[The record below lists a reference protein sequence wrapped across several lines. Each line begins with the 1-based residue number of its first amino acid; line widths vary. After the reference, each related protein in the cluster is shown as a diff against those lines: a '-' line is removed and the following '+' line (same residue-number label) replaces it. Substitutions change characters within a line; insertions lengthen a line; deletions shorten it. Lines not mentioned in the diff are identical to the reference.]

1 METYDQS
8 EREQIEAIKRWWKD
22 NGASVVVGIILGLG
36 IIFGWRGWQSY
47 LQQQSDMAS
56 NTYERMLLAFEQN
69 YDQQGRQEASMLMSE
84 YNKTTYASLAALY
97 LAKQEFEAGNVEA
110 SHVNLKWM
118 IEQNVMPELTQVARL
133 RQTRLY
139 LAENKLTEAKNALA
153 GVQSEQFNTSRFE
166 LRGDIA
172 VLENDLD
179 GARKAYQTA
188 LESETLSSGQRT
200 LLQMKLDDLG
210 TKAPEFALTQK
221 PKSALGSPTTLQDSR
236 VVVDQPVVTE
246 MTQNIQ
252 SVTPTEPVDILAT
265 PATQENN
272 ESPVTATDIDTQ
284 SALEI
289 KSIAPLSPILI
300 YDTHTAMNAIS
311 DPAMQ
316 LATVSNLIPQTS
328 IMMTPRE
335 LQDNPVDFP
344 VNTLNISTQ
353 VKQIKPI
360 DKLQLVITK
369 NIPFV
374 VTPTAIQDNM
384 LIMPLYSEQI

>member
-1 METYDQS
+1 
-8 EREQIEAIKRWWKD
+8 
-22 NGASVVVGIILGLG
+22 
-36 IIFGWRGWQSY
+36 
-47 LQQQSDMAS
+47 
-56 NTYERMLLAFEQN
+56 
-69 YDQQGRQEASMLMSE
+69 
-84 YNKTTYASLAALY
+84 
-97 LAKQEFEAGNVEA
+97 
-110 SHVNLKWM
+110 M

-246 MTQNIQ
+246 MTQNVQ